1 MRLCKKRSACGS
13 IAWRR
18 CIRSLKIL
26 EQRRSGGSMVG
37 RSLCLCV
44 LAAAALSACA
54 SLEGPDYEIE
64 ALMRSEQGQVQP
76 GRGLGSLPGTAGAV
90 DTTAGRNRVYRETP
104 RPDEFTDEEYRRTF
118 PRAPR
123 GQ

>member
-1 MRLCKKRSACGS
+1 
-13 IAWRR
+13 
-18 CIRSLKIL
+18 
-26 EQRRSGGSMVG
+26 MVG

-54 SLEGPDYEIE
+54 SLEGPDYEME

-90 DTTAGRNRVYRETP
+90 DTAVGRNRVYRETP

-118 PRAPR
+118 PRGPR
-123 GQ
+123 SQ